1 MRELKNIRY
10 ERFCQG
16 VVSGLSHSEAY
27 RQAGYGQKDV
37 DGNAARL
44 IVKDNIASR
53 IAEIRAENA
62 AKCEM
67 SKEEYRRY
75 LIGAMRTPA
84 ADIGPHHQ
92 FCQV

>member
-1 MRELKNIRY
+1 M
-10 ERFCQG
+10 
-16 VVSGLSHSEAY
+16 
-27 RQAGYGQKDV
+27 
-37 DGNAARL
+37 

-84 ADIGPHHQ
+84 ADIGPASSILPSLRRETASPSS
-92 FCQV
+92 